1 MFRVDSPLPRRG
13 VQSRNLGSF
22 RVGGGTILRGK
33 TDIQGPSAGL
43 KSAREQN
50 IDVRSSAEAGA
61 GMGLGLDVL
70 IIEFRCLIGDT
81 TMAGAASELYE
92 PLNQYKPVDR
102 NIGIV
107 DGPFE
112 YLTTAGMRLP
122 LPFTTRMTVVRLGN
136 GDLFIHSPIAFEAAL
151 ADRLRAMGAVRHLVS
166 PNQFHYAHIGEWS
179 RAFPDAVTW
188 ASPRARERA
197 RSRSIDV
204 RFDRDMG
211 VEPPE
216 EWRAEIDQTAVP
228 GGFFGEFV
236 FFHKDSKTL
245 ILADT
250 IINLELD
257 RIRQPWRFAAKLTG
271 MYYPRGQ
278 IFFGMRLP
286 LILQK
291 RKTRAAVQKIL
302 SWQPERIILS
312 HGRWFDSNASATLQ
326 RLFGWAL

>member
-1 MFRVDSPLPRRG
+1 MLLST
-13 VQSRNLGSF
+13 SSSF
-22 RVGGGTILRGK
+22 DAV
-33 TDIQGPSAGL
+33 
-43 KSAREQN
+43 
-50 IDVRSSAEAGA
+50 
-61 GMGLGLDVL
+61 
-70 IIEFRCLIGDT
+70 LIGDT

-92 PLNQYKPVDR
+92 PINQYKPVAR

-112 YLTTAGMRLP
+112 YLTTTGVRLP

-136 GDLFIHSPIAFEAAL
+136 GELFVHSPIAFEPAL
-151 ADRLRAMGAVRHLVS
+151 ADCVQAMGTVRHLVS

-179 RAFPDAVTW
+179 RAFPGAIAW
-188 ASPRARERA
+188 ASPRVRKRA
-197 RSRSIDV
+197 RSQGIDV
-204 RFDRDMG
+204 RFDRDLG
-211 VEPPE
+211 IEPPE
-216 EWRAEIDQTAVP
+216 EWRADIDQTAVP
-228 GGFFGEFV
+228 GGIFGEIV
-236 FFHKDSKTL
+236 FFHKESKTL

-250 IINLELD
+250 IINLELE

-286 LILQK
+286 LIFQK

-312 HGRWFDSNASATLQ
+312 HGRWFDANASTTLQ
-326 RLFGWAL
+326 RLLGWAL